1 MNTTI
6 SGEPPV
12 NVSLKWCPACGR
24 TDRFGPLRAR
34 HYAIGRMCQ
43 GRPQTVVYTKEK

>member
-12 NVSLKWCPACGR
+12 NVS
-24 TDRFGPLRAR
+24 LRAR